1 MTENV
6 FDLMARHK
14 AEHAERMKSF
24 PVEVATVLEKTSQG
38 SPYMLSSVLY
48 RLKHLDSDV
57 SDAVMFELRGQ
68 VHGHADAAWVRT
80 EIDVTERDRLV
91 AYANNFAI

>member
-1 MTENV
+1 MSENV

-24 PVEVATVLEKTSQG
+24 PAKVVEILEKTSQG
-38 SPYMLSSVLY
+38 SPYMLSSVLFQ
-48 RLKHLDSDV
+48 LQNLEGDV
-57 SDAVMFELRGQ
+57 SDVVLFELRGQ

-80 EIDVTERDRLV
+80 EIDVTERDCLV

>member
-24 PVEVATVLEKTSQG
+24 PVEVAAILEKTSQG
-38 SPYMLSSVLY
+38 SPYILSSVLY
-48 RLKHLDSDV
+48 QVKHLEEGV
-57 SDAVMFELRGQ
+57 SDAVLFELRGQ
-68 VHGHADAAWVRT
+68 VHGHADAAWVRA

-91 AYANNFAI
+91 AYANGFTI